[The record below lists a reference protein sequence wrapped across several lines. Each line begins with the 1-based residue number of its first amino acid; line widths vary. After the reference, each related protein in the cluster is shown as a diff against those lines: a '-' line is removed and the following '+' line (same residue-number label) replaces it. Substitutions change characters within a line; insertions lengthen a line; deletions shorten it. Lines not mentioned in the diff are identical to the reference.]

1 MPNRKKSKRVKS
13 SNEINHQ
20 SKAKDLKMEDDLQN
34 EKRGQVLSTDDC
46 NKAVP
51 EIGALQTVAE
61 RVKISPKATNHES
74 KAKESEMKD
83 CLTNDEGVQ
92 EQGWQYKDCTISE
105 TKIYAVE
112 GVLKRRFIGKKYW
125 YHIKWKGF
133 SNKCNTWEPAEN
145 VEQLD
150 LVKWFNQEK
159 ESLAKGGGKSTSGSK
174 DLKRSYSGAI
184 GKIWEVEEVTDKRY
198 KHGEIEYECNWV
210 GLEECYNS
218 WEPRDRVKHSDAVKS
233 FEAKEKSRLKEK
245 ERIRLFHKIG
255 KQENDDCKTIP
266 KKIYKKQVLKESPKT
281 RKYYDCITFCPVTD
295 TSVNSNNDWIKEMWR
310 RKMDAEEGLDED
322 QKQFALMWNDFMVKN
337 REIYRGNCH
346 MKPAVKKFTEENK
359 ELLNRK
365 LKSPFI
371 NHIAILK
378 DLGIFDRKE
387 AMERIMA
394 M

>member
-20 SKAKDLKMEDDLQN
+20 SKAKNPKMEDDLQN
-34 EKRGQVLSTDDC
+34 EKGGQVLSTNDC

-61 RVKISPKATNHES
+61 RVKISPKAINHES
-74 KAKESEMKD
+74 KAKESGMED
-83 CLTNDEGVQ
+83 CLTNEEGVQ
-92 EQGWQYKDCTISE
+92 EQGTKDCTISE

-112 GVLKRRFIGKKYW
+112 AVLKRRFIGKKYW

-133 SNKCNTWEPAEN
+133 SSKCNTWEPAEN

-150 LVKWFNQEK
+150 LVKLFNQEK

-174 DLKRSYSGAI
+174 DLKRSYFGAI
-184 GKIWEVEEVTDKRY
+184 GNIWEIEEVTDKRY
-198 KHGEIEYECNWV
+198 KDGKIDYEVKWV

-218 WEPRDRVKHSDAVKS
+218 WEPRDRVKHSAAVKS
-233 FEAKEKSRLKEK
+233 FEEKEKSRLKEK

-255 KQENDDCKTIP
+255 KQENDDCKTTP

-281 RKYYDCITFCPVTD
+281 RKYYDCITFSPVTV

-310 RKMDAEEGLDED
+310 RKMDADEGLEED
-322 QKQFALMWNDFMVKN
+322 QKQFALMWNYFMMEN

-346 MKPAVKKFTEENK
+346 MKSAVKKFAEENK
-359 ELLNRK
+359 ELLNK
-365 LKSPFI
+365 NLKSPYI

-378 DLGIFDRKE
+378 DLGIFDKKE
-387 AMERIMA
+387 AMECIMS